1 MITTT
6 KQMQEWGVDVSKAMA
21 LEEITLDVVKL
32 LRSYF
37 SLRECPTD
45 RVLVVRCVFF
55 RLNPTPN
62 LTIPSTPQ

>member
-37 SLRECPTD
+37 SLRECPLIEFWWLD
-45 RVLVVRCVFF
+45 VYSLD
-55 RLNPTPN
+55 
-62 LTIPSTPQ
+62 